1 MADKDL
7 PDWATEMDRE
17 ILEIMSIGWTV
28 SPTIIAE
35 NIDRSREAVS
45 RRLNTLEAGGLVKKI
60 DRGKY
65 EITEEGED
73 SVETRWKKVEDD
85 RSEEEIRQDRIEE
98 IEQRKRIEKE
108 FGVSEKEFLRAASKE
123 QQRLED
129 KGDPSDDLFDKA
141 LSIVADRLREEQN
154 NDSGRDENKDS

>member
-17 ILEIMSIGWTV
+17 ILEFMTIGWTV
-28 SPTIIAE
+28 SPGIIAE

-45 RRLNTLEAGGLVKKI
+45 RRLNTLEAGGLVRKI

-129 KGDPSDDLFDKA
+129 KGDPSDNLFDKA
-141 LSIVADRLREEQN
+141 LSIVADRLREEQKN
-154 NDSGRDENKDS
+154 GSEQDE